1 MVPKMNP
8 SKTRM
13 ARLVKAKDKDRSF
26 DLLFWKRV
34 GAEGR
39 FAAAWQMVSEVN
51 AIKGKDIGESRL
63 QRSVENV
70 KRIRSRGKPYDQMER

>member
-1 MVPKMNP
+1 MKT

-13 ARLVKAKDKDRSF
+13 ARLVKAKDMDRSF
-26 DLLFWKRV
+26 DFLFWKQV

-63 QRSVENV
+63 QRSVQHIE
-70 KRIRSRGKPYDQMER
+70 RISR

>member
-1 MVPKMNP
+1 MKP

-13 ARLVKAKDKDRSF
+13 ARLVKVKDMDRSF

-51 AIKGKDIGESRL
+51 ALKGKDIGESRF
-63 QRSVENV
+63 QRSIRNIT
-70 KRIRSRGKPYDQMER
+70 RIQN